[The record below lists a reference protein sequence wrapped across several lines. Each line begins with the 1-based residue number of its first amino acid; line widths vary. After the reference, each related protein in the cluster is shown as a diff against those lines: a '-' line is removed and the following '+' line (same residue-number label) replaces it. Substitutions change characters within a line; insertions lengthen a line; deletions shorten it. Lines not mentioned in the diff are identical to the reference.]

1 MYFIDN
7 KGITDPRINLAIEE
21 YALKTM
27 DVDKDSYFLFY
38 INEPSIII
46 GKNQNTIEEIN
57 TDYVESNGIHV
68 VRRLSG
74 GGAVY
79 HDLGNLNFSFL
90 TKDDGDSFRNFKKF
104 TQPIVDAL
112 QEMGVDA
119 ELSGRNDIL
128 AGGRKISGNA
138 QFSTKGRMFSHGTLM
153 FDTEIEAVV
162 SALKVRKDK
171 IESKGIKSIR
181 SRVANIMEFIEEPI
195 SIDDFRL
202 KLLHSIFGGEE
213 EVKTIELTEE
223 DWTNIHALSKERYA
237 NWEWNYGKSPAFNMS
252 HSERFPVGGI
262 DVRLQVKNGVIEDA
276 HIYGDFFGV
285 GDVADIE
292 ALLVGTTYEKSS
304 ITESLGDTDITTYLG
319 GITKDQFLQLI
330 Y

>member
-27 DVDKDSYFLFY
+27 DVDKDSFFMFY

-46 GKNQNTIEEIN
+46 GKNQNTIEEID
-57 TDYVESNGIHV
+57 TDYVDINGIHV

-79 HDLGNLNFSFL
+79 HDHGNLNYSFI
-90 TKDDGDSFRNFKKF
+90 TKDDGDSFRNFKRF

-128 AGGRKISGNA
+128 AGGRKISGTA
-138 QFSTKGRMFSHGTLM
+138 QFTTKGRMYSHGTLM
-153 FDTEIEAVV
+153 FDSEIDAVV

-181 SRVANIMEFIEEPI
+181 SRVANITEFMDKPMTIEEFK
-195 SIDDFRL
+195 ST
-202 KLLHSIFGGEE
+202 LLQSIFEGE
-213 EVKTIELTEE
+213 EVKKVELTED
-223 DWTNIHALSKERYA
+223 DWTNIKALSKERYG

-252 HSERFPVGGI
+252 HSERFPTGGI

-276 HIYGDFFGV
+276 NIYGDFFGV
-285 GDVADIE
+285 GDVTDIE
-292 ALLVGTTYEKSS
+292 NLLKGVTYDKSA
-304 ITESLGDTDITTYLG
+304 IAFALGDFDITTYLG
-319 GITKDQFLQLI
+319 GITKEQFLQLI